1 METGNKI
8 LSTPLF
14 KKKIHLKADNE
25 QETAQIGLLS
35 FIDISRSGVQILKR
49 NKAFKVI
56 ELIDYVFPFSS
67 DNGVW
72 NKNVLE
78 VVGSADFQTHMA
90 ESESKFALS
99 DSKVTA
105 VPTSLFSE
113 SRKTETFQFLFEES
127 NDDLVLNQA
136 LSNIDATGVFSLPK
150 VLSES
155 ISGPIQ
161 SSYLDWIET
170 LSTDS
175 SRLKANLVLENKQFA
190 LIILKEGKL
199 LLANWFAFEKA
210 NDVLYYLMASL
221 ESLKILHSEIDVVLS
236 GEVDKGDDVHS
247 AISKFISK
255 LSFAKRPK
263 NLTYSYSFKEI
274 PEHRYPFIFA
284 SACA

>member
-1 METGNKI
+1 M
-8 LSTPLF
+8 STPLF
-14 KKKIHLKADNE
+14 KKNIHLKADNE
-25 QETAQIGLLS
+25 QETAQVGLLS
-35 FIDISRSGVQILKR
+35 FVDISRSGIQILKR

-56 ELIDYVFPFSS
+56 EFIEYRFPFSS

-72 NKNVLE
+72 NKSVLE
-78 VVGSADFQTHMA
+78 VVGSDDFQTNIAKSVSQFGM
-90 ESESKFALS
+90 S
-99 DSKVTA
+99 DSKVTL
-105 VPTSLFSE
+105 VPSSLYSE
-113 SRKTETFQFLFEES
+113 SQKTESFQFLFEQS
-127 NDDLVLNQA
+127 NDDCVLSQT
-136 LSNIDATGVFSLPK
+136 LSNFDATGVFSLPK

-155 ISGPIQ
+155 ISGIIQ
-161 SSYLDWIET
+161 SSYLNWLET
-170 LSTDS
+170 HSTDS

-190 LIILKEGKL
+190 LVIVKEGKL
-199 LLANWFAFEKA
+199 LLENWFAYEKA

-263 NLTYSYSFKEI
+263 NLTYSYSFKDI